1 PCQSFVGDFCL
12 RESERFQLLKIFDV
26 GQMPVDELGGAQP
39 ETLKMFEMLQRG
51 ENLVGQP
58 GVVVKQY
65 FDDVACVITVQGR
78 QGPLEACFRR
88 VIVHSGR
95 PPG

>member
-1 PCQSFVGDFCL
+1 
-12 RESERFQLLKIFDV
+12 
-26 GQMPVDELGGAQP
+26 MPVGELRGTQP
-39 ETLKMFEMLQRG
+39 ETLKMFEMPQRG

-58 GVVVKQY
+58 GVVVKQH